1 MFYLHTGRIPEG
13 HRKGTELPLRYS
25 RNASGTLPLSSG
37 NMSCRLIS
45 WHIGGHFQK
54 VVLVG
59 CLARPPTASHGQ
71 ACPWHWL
78 VRAHSKDSVWKKYQ
92 KTRIPEGYR
101 KGTGR
106 VTELPLRG
114 SRNQIATLPAY
125 RKETGRAP
133 EGHRKG
139 NEKDRSRE

>member
-1 MFYLHTGRIPEG
+1 MYKIDPITKILFREVFGIFGTCVLPAYRKDTGRAPEG

-59 CLARPPTASHGQ
+59 CLPRPLTTSHGQ
-71 ACPWHWL
+71 ACPRHWL

-106 VTELPLRG
+106 
-114 SRNQIATLPAY
+114 
-125 RKETGRAP
+125 AP
-133 EGHRKG
+133 EG
-139 NEKDRSRE
+139 